1 MIGDMERLLKR
12 GDRVKMFVMG
22 KSFEVEVLATDIT
35 EYERKY
41 LVSFSD
47 VPGDTKWISN
57 SLVRQFQFCN

>member
-12 GDRVKMFVMG
+12 GDRIKMFVMG

-41 LVSFSD
+41 LISFSNI
-47 VPGDTKWISN
+47 PGDTKWVSN
-57 SLVRQFQFCN
+57 SLVRQFLFCN